1 LRSAGTTLAA
11 IVLLAGVAA
20 AGIGIGRLTSDHT
33 SQPTANEP
41 IPQPGSTSD
50 TVVAGK
56 LNIAKIAASVD
67 PAIVDI
73 TTALSAGGGAA
84 GTGMVLTPN
93 GEVLTNNHVVEG
105 ATSISAQLD
114 GKGQRYPVKVLG
126 VDVTSDV
133 ALVQLEGASGLP
145 TVTPGN
151 STTLS
156 VGEQVVAIG
165 NALALPGSPTV
176 TSGII
181 SALNRAITAGDS
193 TGTSTEHLSG
203 MIQTDA
209 PINPGN
215 SGGALVDASG
225 RVIGMNTAA
234 ANGDSTSSA
243 TNIGFAIPI
252 NTALAI
258 ASQIQQGHGSATIE
272 IGQRGYI
279 GVEVQS
285 VTAAERTDLGASI
298 GLGGIFPGGSTYTS
312 PVKSG
317 AVVAT
322 TVSGGAAA
330 GAGIVRG
337 DVITGLNGQ
346 AVTSPSSLSGYLSN
360 EHPGASVTV
369 TWVDSSDRSHT
380 ARLTLQAGPVA

>member
-1 LRSAGTTLAA
+1 MRRVAATLAA

-20 AGIGIGRLTSDHT
+20 AGIGIGRLTSSHT
-33 SQPTANEP
+33 SQPTASEA
-41 IPQPGSTSD
+41 IPPPASTSG
-50 TVVAGK
+50 TVVGGK
-56 LNIAKIAASVD
+56 LNIAKIAAWVD
-67 PAIVDI
+67 PAIVDM
-73 TTALSAGGGAA
+73 TSVLSAGGGAA

-114 GKGQRYPVKVLG
+114 GKGQRYVVKVLG
-126 VDVTSDV
+126 VDVTSDI
-133 ALVQLEGASGLP
+133 ALVQLVGASGLP
-145 TVTPGN
+145 TVAPGN

-156 VGEQVVAIG
+156 VGQQVVAIG

-176 TSGII
+176 TNGII
-181 SALNRAITAGDS
+181 SALNRSINAADS
-193 TGTSTEHLSG
+193 TGSSTEHLTG
-203 MIQTDA
+203 MIQTSA

-215 SGGALVDASG
+215 SGGALVDVSG

-234 ANGDSTSSA
+234 ANGDATSSA

-252 NTALAI
+252 NTALGI

-285 VTAAERTDLGASI
+285 VAVAERTDLGAAL
-298 GLGGIFPGGSTYTS
+298 GLGGIFPGGSTYTA

-317 AVVAT
+317 AVVAA

-337 DVITGLNGQ
+337 DVITGLNGH
-346 AVTSPSSLSGYLSN
+346 AVTTPSSLSGYLSN
-360 EHPGASVTV
+360 EHPGAKVSV
-369 TWVDSSDRSHT
+369 TWVDSAGRRHT
-380 ARLTLQAGPVA
+380 ATVTLQAGPVA